1 MKGRLFG
8 PLEMASAGFGSPG
21 RPGTV
26 EQPWGH
32 HAARGQVEPTQQDN
46 APSMGP
52 AGTVHCSIPDWARFA
67 ALHLAAERGKPR
79 LLKAATFRALHTPP
93 AGFEY
98 AGGWIV
104 FQRTWAGG
112 RAFNHNG
119 SNTSWYATVWLAPA
133 LNLAFLAAT
142 NQGDKVAEKANDEAI
157 VALIRA
163 HDFLQGRAAR

>member
-1 MKGRLFG
+1 MRRRLFG

-32 HAARGQVEPTQQDN
+32 HAAGGQVEPTQRDN
-46 APSMGP
+46 APAMGP

-67 ALHLAAERGKPR
+67 ALHLAAARGKPR

-93 AGFEY
+93 AGADY

-104 FQRTWAGG
+104 CQRTWAGG
-112 RAFNHNG
+112 RALTHSG

-133 LNLAFLAAT
+133 VNLAFLAAT
-142 NQGDKVAEKANDEAI
+142 NQGDKVAEKATDEAI

-163 HDFLQGRAAR
+163 QESLV